1 MTWVGIGLAAAMALV
16 GAWLLFG
23 DRILERSR
31 AGKGPDGPRRPSRE
45 QFRGT
50 AEREEEPPPP
60 PPKKRAA
67 IIINPTKVEAVGAV
81 RNRLAKVAL
90 AAGWD
95 EPLVLET
102 TIEDPGF
109 GQTRRALAQDVD
121 LVCALGGDGTVRAVA
136 QEVAGTG
143 VPLGLLPAGTGNLLA
158 RNLDLRLDDLEH
170 ALTTAISGR
179 NRHIDLG
186 WAVLDPTSEQR
197 SGADAS
203 PSANRHGFLVIAGA
217 GLDATIME
225 NTSEELKAKV
235 GWTAYIPAGAK
246 GLLGDRFKATVSV
259 DGSAP
264 ESITARGIMVG
275 NCGRIQGGI
284 EIMHEAKV
292 DDGILDV
299 VAMTPHGLAGWVGV
313 AANLARKKDVTNNRI
328 HRYRGQHT
336 LIELEAPQPFQVD
349 GDVIGEARVF
359 SVRVDPGALIVRVP
373 GV

>member
-1 MTWVGIGLAAAMALV
+1 M
-16 GAWLLFG
+16 
-23 DRILERSR
+23 
-31 AGKGPDGPRRPSRE
+31 
-45 QFRGT
+45 
-50 AEREEEPPPP
+50 
-60 PPKKRAA
+60 
-67 IIINPTKVEAVGAV
+67 GAV

-109 GQTRRALAQDVD
+109 GQDFGVPSPRTSTWSARSAATARCGRWPEYA
-121 LVCALGGDGTVRAVA
+121 R
-136 QEVAGTG
+136 TG

-246 GLLGDRFKATVSV
+246 GLR
-259 DGSAP
+259 
-264 ESITARGIMVG
+264 
-275 NCGRIQGGI
+275 
-284 EIMHEAKV
+284 
-292 DDGILDV
+292 
-299 VAMTPHGLAGWVGV
+299 
-313 AANLARKKDVTNNRI
+313 
-328 HRYRGQHT
+328 
-336 LIELEAPQPFQVD
+336 
-349 GDVIGEARVF
+349 
-359 SVRVDPGALIVRVP
+359 
-373 GV
+373 